1 MRIGESELNP
11 LRGNTMPRYVLVVDD
26 DPDIRHIL
34 RERLESYG
42 YLVETAAD
50 GPAAI
55 EKLEQLTFSGI
66 FLDIRMPGMDGI
78 QVLARIRA
86 RSLPTPVAIVTAA
99 GTAEMANVSVQAG
112 AQACLFKPF
121 DQTQIKH
128 VVDRWSGC
136 PPLDQETRV

>member
-1 MRIGESELNP
+1 
-11 LRGNTMPRYVLVVDD
+11 MPSYILVVDD

-34 RERLESYG
+34 QERLESYG

-50 GPAAI
+50 GPVAI
-55 EKLEQLTFSGI
+55 KKLEHLTLSGI

-86 RSLPTPVAIVTAA
+86 HSLTIPVVIVTAA
-99 GTAEMANVSVQAG
+99 GTAELANASIQAG

-128 VVDRWSGC
+128 VVERWFAR
-136 PPLDQETRV
+136 PLDQGTGV

>member
-1 MRIGESELNP
+1 
-11 LRGNTMPRYVLVVDD
+11 MPSHILVVDD

-34 RERLESYG
+34 QERLESYG
-42 YLVETAAD
+42 YRVETAAD
-50 GPAAI
+50 GPSAI
-55 EKLEQLTFSGI
+55 EQLEHLTLSGI

-86 RSLPTPVAIVTAA
+86 RSLTIPVVMVTAA
-99 GTAEMANVSVQAG
+99 GTAELANASLQAG

-128 VVDRWSGC
+128 VVETWFDR
-136 PPLDQETRV
+136 PLDQGTGV

>member
-1 MRIGESELNP
+1 
-11 LRGNTMPRYVLVVDD
+11 MPNCILVVDD

-42 YLVETAAD
+42 YRVETAPD

-55 EKLEQLTFSGI
+55 EKLELLILSGI

-86 RSLPTPVAIVTAA
+86 HSLTIPVVIVTAA
-99 GTAEMANVSVQAG
+99 GTAELANASLQAG

-121 DQTQIKH
+121 DQAQIKH
-128 VVDRWSGC
+128 VVDRWFGS
-136 PPLDQETRV
+136 PLDQGTHV

>member
-1 MRIGESELNP
+1 
-11 LRGNTMPRYVLVVDD
+11 MPIHILVVDD

-42 YLVETAAD
+42 YLVETDAD

-55 EKLEQLTFSGI
+55 KKLDYLTLSGI

-86 RSLPTPVAIVTAA
+86 RSLTIPVVILTAA
-99 GTAEMANVSVQAG
+99 NRAELANASLQAG

-121 DQTQIKH
+121 DQGQIKH
-128 VVDRWSGC
+128 VVERWFTQ
-136 PPLDQETRV
+136 PLDQGTGV

>member
-1 MRIGESELNP
+1 
-11 LRGNTMPRYVLVVDD
+11 MPSHILVVDD

-55 EKLEQLTFSGI
+55 EQLEHLTLSGI
-66 FLDIRMPGMDGI
+66 FLDIRMPGMNGI
-78 QVLARIRA
+78 EVLARIRA
-86 RSLPTPVAIVTAA
+86 RSLTIPVVIVTAA
-99 GTAEMANVSVQAG
+99 GTAELANASLQAG

-121 DQTQIKH
+121 DQAQIKH
-128 VVDRWSGC
+128 VADRWFGR
-136 PPLDQETRV
+136 PLDQGTCV

>member
-1 MRIGESELNP
+1 
-11 LRGNTMPRYVLVVDD
+11 MPSHILVVDD

-34 RERLESYG
+34 QERLESYG
-42 YLVETAAD
+42 YRVETAAD

-55 EKLEQLTFSGI
+55 EQLEHLTLSGI

-78 QVLARIRA
+78 QVLARIRS
-86 RSLPTPVAIVTAA
+86 RSLTIPVVIVTAA
-99 GTAEMANVSVQAG
+99 GTAELANASLQAG

-128 VVDRWSGC
+128 VVERWFSR
-136 PPLDQETRV
+136 PLGQGTDA

>member
-1 MRIGESELNP
+1 
-11 LRGNTMPRYVLVVDD
+11 MPHYVLVVDD

-50 GPAAI
+50 GPAAL
-55 EKLEQLTFSGI
+55 EKLEHLTLSGI

-78 QVLARIRA
+78 HVLARIRA
-86 RSLPTPVAIVTAA
+86 HSLTIPVVIATAA
-99 GTAEMANVSVQAG
+99 GSIELTNASLQAG

-121 DQTQIKH
+121 DQEQIKH
-128 VVDRWSGC
+128 VIERWFGR
-136 PPLDQETRV
+136 PIDEGTRA

>member
-1 MRIGESELNP
+1 
-11 LRGNTMPRYVLVVDD
+11 MPSYILVVDD

-34 RERLESYG
+34 QERLESYG

-50 GPAAI
+50 GPVAI
-55 EKLEQLTFSGI
+55 KKLEHLTLSGI

-86 RSLPTPVAIVTAA
+86 YSLTIPVVIVTAA
-99 GTAEMANVSVQAG
+99 GTAELANASIQAG

-128 VVDRWSGC
+128 VVERWFAR
-136 PPLDQETRV
+136 PLDQGTGV

>member
-1 MRIGESELNP
+1 
-11 LRGNTMPRYVLVVDD
+11 MPRYVLVVDD

-55 EKLEQLTFSGI
+55 EKLEHLTYSGI

-78 QVLARIRA
+78 QVLARIRT
-86 RSLPTPVAIVTAA
+86 RSLTIPVVIVTAA
-99 GTAEMANVSVQAG
+99 GTTELANVSVQAG

-121 DQTQIKH
+121 DQAQIKH
-128 VVDRWSGC
+128 VVEQWSGR
-136 PPLDQETRV
+136 PLLDQEIRV

>member
-1 MRIGESELNP
+1 
-11 LRGNTMPRYVLVVDD
+11 MPSHILVVDD

-55 EKLEQLTFSGI
+55 ERLEHLSLSGI

-78 QVLARIRA
+78 EVLARIRA
-86 RSLPTPVAIVTAA
+86 RSLTIPVVMVTAA
-99 GTAEMANVSVQAG
+99 GTAELANVSLEAG

-121 DQTQIKH
+121 DQTQIKQ
-128 VVDRWSGC
+128 VVERWFDR
-136 PPLDQETRV
+136 PLDQGPCV

>member
-1 MRIGESELNP
+1 
-11 LRGNTMPRYVLVVDD
+11 MPSYILVVDD

-55 EKLEQLTFSGI
+55 EQLEQFTLSGI

-86 RSLPTPVAIVTAA
+86 RSLTIPVAIVTAA
-99 GTAEMANVSVQAG
+99 GTTELANASIQAD

-121 DQTQIKH
+121 DQAQIKH
-128 VVDRWSGC
+128 VVERWFSR
-136 PPLDQETRV
+136 PLDQGTRV

>member
-1 MRIGESELNP
+1 
-11 LRGNTMPRYVLVVDD
+11 MPVHILVVDD

-42 YLVETAAD
+42 YLVETDAD

-55 EKLEQLTFSGI
+55 KKLEHLTLSGI

-86 RSLPTPVAIVTAA
+86 RSLTIPVVIVTAA
-99 GTAEMANVSVQAG
+99 CRAELADASLQAG

-121 DQTQIKH
+121 DQGQIKH
-128 VVDRWSGC
+128 VVERWFTR
-136 PPLDQETRV
+136 PLDQGAGE

>member
-1 MRIGESELNP
+1 
-11 LRGNTMPRYVLVVDD
+11 MPRYILVVDD

-55 EKLEQLTFSGI
+55 DKLKHLVFRGI

-78 QVLARIRA
+78 EVLARIRA
-86 RSLPTPVAIVTAA
+86 CSLTIPVVTVTAA
-99 GTAEMANVSVQAG
+99 GTPELATASIQAR

-121 DQTQIKH
+121 DQGQIKH
-128 VVDRWSGC
+128 VVERWFGG
-136 PPLDQETRV
+136 PIDQQANA

>member
-1 MRIGESELNP
+1 
-11 LRGNTMPRYVLVVDD
+11 MPSYILVVDD

-42 YLVETAAD
+42 NLVETAAD

-55 EKLEQLTFSGI
+55 EKLKHFILSGI

-78 QVLARIRA
+78 QVLAQIRA
-86 RSLPTPVAIVTAA
+86 HSLTIPVVIVTAA
-99 GTAEMANVSVQAG
+99 GRVELANASIQAG

-121 DQTQIKH
+121 DQAQIKH
-128 VVDRWSGC
+128 VVERWFGR
-136 PPLDQETRV
+136 PLDQGTSA

>member
-1 MRIGESELNP
+1 
-11 LRGNTMPRYVLVVDD
+11 MPSYILVVDD

-55 EKLEQLTFSGI
+55 EQLERLTFSGI

-78 QVLARIRA
+78 QVLTRIRA
-86 RSLPTPVAIVTAA
+86 RSLTIPVVIVTAA
-99 GTAEMANVSVQAG
+99 GTTELANASIQAG

-121 DQTQIKH
+121 DQAQIKH
-128 VVDRWSGC
+128 VVERWFSC
-136 PPLDQETRV
+136 PLDQGTRV